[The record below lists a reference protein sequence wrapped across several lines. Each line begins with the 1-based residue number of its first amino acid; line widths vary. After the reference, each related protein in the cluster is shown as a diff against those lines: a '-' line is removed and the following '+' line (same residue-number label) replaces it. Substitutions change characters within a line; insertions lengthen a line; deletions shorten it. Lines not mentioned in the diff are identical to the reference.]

1 MAEDLTKLRDIIV
14 GAVDAILGV
23 CAARDVAFP
32 RLDSAADAGEYAK
45 DGVRNDPEVADA
57 ISLGVAAA
65 AQLIATLQPPAMT
78 LYSSAAR
85 VSPPSAPG
93 LFRL

>member
-1 MAEDLTKLRDIIV
+1 MAADLSKLRDIIV
-14 GAVDAILGV
+14 GAVDSILGV
-23 CAARDVAFP
+23 CAARDIAFP
-32 RLDSAADAGEYAK
+32 SLDSPADASEYAK
-45 DGVRNDPEVADA
+45 DGVRNDPTVSEA

-85 VSPPSAPG
+85 VSPSSSLGP
-93 LFRL
+93 FRR